1 MLRTDLEDERQINH
15 HGKVRT
21 VTGSG
26 NPDKEEPDT
35 HSTPVQSISQV
46 KMFCLSHCI
55 RKHYTIS
62 F

>member
-26 NPDKEEPDT
+26 NADKEEPDT

-46 KMFCLSHCI
+46 
-55 RKHYTIS
+55 IS
-62 F
+62 TV